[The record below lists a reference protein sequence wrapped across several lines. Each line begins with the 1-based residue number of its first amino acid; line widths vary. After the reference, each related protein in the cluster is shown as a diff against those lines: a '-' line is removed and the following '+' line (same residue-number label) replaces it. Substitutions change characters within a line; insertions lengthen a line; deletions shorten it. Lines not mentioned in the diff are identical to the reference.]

1 MKRTKTKSKLNI
13 DELHRLEPDYF
24 EPMAISVDDK
34 ERRRKLADLL
44 TDAFL
49 YFFSVYDVYG
59 RHNKAMDKS
68 MYEKVLA
75 DKVSDAVSN
84 VTGIDS
90 EISKHIRAL
99 SKDVV
104 NTTFKNANNDSDSD
118 SGTEIRRSPMI
129 KNSPKGTDHEK
140 TFSTALPHNNGSSE
154 TPLSNNQPGD
164 PPFQNDEDK
173 SDYWLSL
180 DRATNIAQSEANTF
194 LNYSDYVDA
203 KDRGYTQKTWL
214 TMLDDRVRDSHEEIE
229 GQTVGID
236 ETFKVGTSE
245 MRFPH
250 DWTLSPDPK
259 EVINCRCAVDYK

>member
-59 RHNKAMDKS
+59 RHNRAMDKS

-84 VTGIDS
+84 VTGIDG

-104 NTTFKNANNDSDSD
+104 NTTFKNANND
-118 SGTEIRRSPMI
+118 TEIRRSSSMI
-129 KNSPKGTDHEK
+129 NNSPKSVDHK
-140 TFSTALPHNNGSSE
+140 TFSTALPHIQGSSG
-154 TPLSNNQPGD
+154 TPLTKNKPGD
-164 PPFQNDEDK
+164 PPFQDDEDTDDTA
-173 SDYWLSL
+173 DYWLSL
-180 DRATNIAQSEANTF
+180 DRAMNIAQSEANTF